1 MTIENLNND
10 PINQEENNPFKT
22 KFVLLLFFNIILIIA
37 VFVFLGLSFLKCK
50 QPTQTCCNKANIS
63 SDLKSSSIVFVNFD
77 TLINDYEL
85 TTELRKNL
93 EKEKHQLEADFNIQ
107 KATFDREVQ
116 TFQKKIQSNS
126 IKADEAQITEK
137 KLQGK
142 QQQLY
147 EMNETYTNR
156 LAQKEMETNSIIKD
170 SISNFLQ
177 RNYKKK
183 YDYILAYSPGTTVLL
198 ANEKHEI
205 TAEVLKALNV
215 EYNNKRHAN

>member
-1 MTIENLNND
+1 MTIENLNIN
-10 PINQEENNPFKT
+10 PLNQEENNPFKT

-50 QPTQTCCNKANIS
+50 QPQTNCNKASILS
-63 SDLKSSSIVFVNFD
+63 EIKSSSIVFVNFD
-77 TLINDYEL
+77 TLITNYEL
-85 TTELRKNL
+85 TIELRKNL

-116 TFQKKIQSNS
+116 SFQKKIQTNS

-137 KLQGK
+137 KLQEK

-147 EMNETYTNR
+147 ELNENYTNR

-205 TAEVLKALNV
+205 TADVLKALND
-215 EYNNKRHAN
+215 EYKNKRHAN